1 MEEIDD
7 LNNRYIEIAKRYD
20 KGISPLAEKPELR
33 TEYKDVF
40 HNYVILVPE
49 IRRNSIMS
57 NLHQKGVETK
67 IHYPIPL
74 HLQECSKNLNY
85 KIGDIPRCENYAKSM
100 ISLPIYPTLSNEE
113 VDFIIETLNSELR
126 SINKE

>member
-85 KIGDIPRCENYAKSM
+85 KIVTSQDVKLRKINDKS
-100 ISLPIYPTLSNEE
+100 SIYPTLSNEE